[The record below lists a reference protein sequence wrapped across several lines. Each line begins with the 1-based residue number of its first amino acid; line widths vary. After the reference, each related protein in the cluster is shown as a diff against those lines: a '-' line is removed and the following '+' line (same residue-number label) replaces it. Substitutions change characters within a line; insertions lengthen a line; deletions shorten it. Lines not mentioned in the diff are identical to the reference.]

1 MPLLVSSPS
10 LGLSDGHYH
19 LRICTP
25 TRPFAEHPRP
35 SRRQVGGGRC
45 RDQATMWLPQPRVPS
60 NPASISW
67 DLRRGRSPRRPLPPR
82 PAGGSFLGAP
92 HPVAPLSCL
101 EIVGHDQNKTLP
113 ITSPPAEKR
122 PAGRNLPPA
131 KTYERLKV
139 VWLATS
145 RNAYGP
151 SRSTGLVSQR
161 RLPPN
166 QYQPRRP
173 LLG

>member
-92 HPVAPLSCL
+92 HPVAPLSCR
-101 EIVGHDQNKTLP
+101 EVVGHDQTKNARQAVTCHRQ
-113 ITSPPAEKR
+113 EKD
-122 PAGRNLPPA
+122 
-131 KTYERLKV
+131 ERLKV

>member
-10 LGLSDGHYH
+10 LGLSAGLDH
-19 LRICTP
+19 LRSCTT

-60 NPASISW
+60 SPASISW

-101 EIVGHDQNKTLP
+101 EVVGHDQNKTLP

-131 KTYERLKV
+131 KKYERLKD
-139 VWLATS
+139 LA
-145 RNAYGP
+145 RNEPKCLRTLGIDGA
-151 SRSTGLVSQR
+151 
-161 RLPPN
+161 RLAAPATPN